1 MPDGAAMLLL
11 TEIVGH
17 RDEPAIHH
25 RLHAVEHLGGV
36 ETLSLPA
43 ADMARRRVRG
53 VTDAGTDCAIAIARD
68 RNLTDGAVLL
78 LEADRAIVVRAEI
91 ERWLRLVPRSA
102 GDAIQL
108 GYQAGN
114 LHWRVRFSGADLLV
128 ALEGP
133 AERYLA
139 RVRPLVEA
147 GRVRVAAEGE
157 AAA

>member
-1 MPDGAAMLLL
+1 MLLL

-17 RDEPAIHH
+17 RDEPGIHD
-25 RLHAVEHLGGV
+25 RLHAVEHAGRV
-36 ETLSLPA
+36 ETLALSV

-68 RNLTDGAVLL
+68 TSLADGAVLL
-78 LEADRAIVVRAEI
+78 LEPDRAIVVRAEV

-102 GDAIQL
+102 PDAVQL

-114 LHWRVRFSGADLLV
+114 LHWRVRFEGADLLV

-133 AERYLA
+133 VERYIA
-139 RVRPLVEA
+139 RVRHLIDA
-147 GRVRVAAEGE
+147 GGVSVAGGNE

>member
-1 MPDGAAMLLL
+1 MLLL
-11 TEIVGH
+11 TEIVGQ
-17 RDEPAIHH
+17 RDDPAMHE
-25 RLHAVEHLGGV
+25 RLHAVEHAGRV

-68 RNLTDGAVLL
+68 LSLVDGAVLL
-78 LEADRAIVVRAEI
+78 LEADRAIVVRAEV

-102 GDAIQL
+102 ADAVQL

-114 LHWRVRFSGADLLV
+114 LHWRVRFAGADLLV

-133 AERYLA
+133 PERYIA
-139 RVRPLVEA
+139 RIRHLVA
-147 GRVRVAAEGE
+147 SGQVTVAAEAE
-157 AAA
+157 VAA